1 MASVGTTRSI
11 LLIQTTYVLL
21 IIRTDMNTTDFEV
34 FLKQENLAQ
43 NTFTSYLYAVKDFFA
58 HYQ

>member
-11 LLIQTTYVLL
+11 LLVQTTYVLL
-21 IIRTDMNTTDFEV
+21 IIRTDMNTTDFKV

-43 NTFTSYLYAVKDFFA
+43 TLLQRTCMP
-58 HYQ
+58 